1 MANLLKALNAF
12 RPKIK
17 LAKTAGMQQVVEY
30 IASRTGL
37 NKGQIQMVLAE
48 LADTVIFFNKQGQG
62 VKLEGLGTYLPKI
75 DTEGKIAVSHRLD
88 KYIKSALNAQG
99 AFTGTVENKANIGK
113 SKEEFI
119 AMWNEAHP
127 DDKISLN

>member
-1 MANLLKALNAF
+1 MK
-12 RPKIK
+12 
-17 LAKTAGMQQVVEY
+17 QVVEF

-62 VKLEGLGTYLPKI
+62 VKLEGLGTYLPEI
-75 DTEGKIAVSHRLD
+75 DTEGEISVSHRLD
-88 KYIKSALNAQG
+88 RYIKSALNVEG
-99 AFTGTVENKANIGK
+99 GFTGNIENKTNIGK

-127 DDKISLN
+127 DDPISLN